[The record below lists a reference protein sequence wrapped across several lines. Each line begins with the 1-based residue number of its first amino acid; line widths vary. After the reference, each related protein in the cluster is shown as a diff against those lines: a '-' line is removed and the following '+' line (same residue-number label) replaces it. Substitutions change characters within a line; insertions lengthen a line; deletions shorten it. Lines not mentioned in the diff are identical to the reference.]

1 MGRVLVLLPEPPMG
15 RVLVLLLKP
24 YIGLRRVPQRTR
36 RRTRG
41 RITMRP
47 SPRKIVARTMIL
59 AMGPV
64 LGVRD
69 LVTLG

>member
-1 MGRVLVLLPEPPMG
+1 MGRAPVLPP
-15 RVLVLLLKP
+15 KP
-24 YIGLRRVPQRTR
+24 YMGLGQVPRRTR

-41 RITMRP
+41 RITMIP
-47 SPRKIVARTMIL
+47 SPRRIVARNMIL

-64 LGVRD
+64 LGVGD